1 MARIPEWQY
10 PLYKDSDKAAYS
22 QLKDLAKAGKYP
34 RLVGT
39 PSARDYFLKFLILSQ
54 KIKDYRQFRDRI
66 IKNISSGEIN
76 LTRLLGENEELD
88 IPKGIDLSWV
98 VFMQDRRLCELIDLF
113 QGKVI
118 KFEGQDQEYGEFVVK
133 FLLTQLLTDWRGPL
147 MLVVLEGLKE
157 KTIKLAK

>member
-39 PSARDYFLKFLILSQ
+39 PSARDYFLKLLILSQ

-66 IKNISSGEIN
+66 IKNISSGSI
-76 LTRLLGENEELD
+76 L
-88 IPKGIDLSWV
+88 
-98 VFMQDRRLCELIDLF
+98 
-113 QGKVI
+113 
-118 KFEGQDQEYGEFVVK
+118 
-133 FLLTQLLTDWRGPL
+133 
-147 MLVVLEGLKE
+147 
-157 KTIKLAK
+157 